1 MPCLALRL
9 LVDVVPW
16 FAGLPFSCREA
27 AIYLHYCLARGS
39 AFSHL
44 PPDLSLS
51 AYCSA
56 GPSCLPCTS
65 LALSQPSQTVHFPP
79 PTAGTAGLWQAGR
92 RGRQGVWGRVSRRRG
107 V

>member
-16 FAGLPFSCREA
+16 VAGLPFSYHEA
-27 AIYLHYCLARGS
+27 GIYLLSCSPALLFRICLRT
-39 AFSHL
+39 
-44 PPDLSLS
+44 LSLS

-56 GPSCLPCTS
+56 GPSCLRCTS

-79 PTAGTAGLWQAGR
+79 PTAGTPGLWQAGR
-92 RGRQGVWGRVSRRRG
+92 RGRQGFWGRVSQRRD